1 MAWLLMAIG
10 LLWVALGA
18 LLILY
23 TAPTREALLGVLARW
38 DRRPL
43 AVFAG
48 VLGVLLLATAA
59 PARQTGVVAALGAVA
74 LAKGLLFFFNP
85 RGAYERVVEWYG
97 RAADDQAHRFIGI
110 LLLVLG
116 TALFSWA

>member
-1 MAWLLMAIG
+1 MTWLLMAIG

-23 TAPTREALLGVLARW
+23 TAPAREALSGVLARW
-38 DRRPL
+38 DRRL
-43 AVFAG
+43 MAVGAG
-48 VLGVLLLATAA
+48 VLGVLLLAAA
-59 PARQTGVVAALGAVA
+59 GPARQTGVVAALGALA
-74 LAKGLLFFFNP
+74 LAKGLVFFFNP
-85 RGAYERVVEWYG
+85 RGVYERLIDWYR
-97 RAADDQAHRFIGI
+97 RAADDQVHRFIGI